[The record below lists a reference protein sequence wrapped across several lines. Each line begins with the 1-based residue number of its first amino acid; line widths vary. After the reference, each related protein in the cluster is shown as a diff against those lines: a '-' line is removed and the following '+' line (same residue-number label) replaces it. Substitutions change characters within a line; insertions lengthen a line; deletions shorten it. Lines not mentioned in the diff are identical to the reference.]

1 MAPPY
6 AEVAGVWILRWAVV
20 VGLVPL
26 YSMVQVGV
34 QERVDTRHI
43 ESQNSYFY
51 IPDECCITINN
62 FCMILRG
69 LLCNLNKLTGSPFHS
84 QSSLISFHP
93 HSACLVSF
101 QFLFYFLI
109 LNRKDLFKCQKVSVF
124 FLSPREI
131 SWILSPDNIK

>member
-1 MAPPY
+1 
-6 AEVAGVWILRWAVV
+6 
-20 VGLVPL
+20 
-26 YSMVQVGV
+26 MVQVSV

-69 LLCNLNKLTGSPFHS
+69 RLCNLNKFTGSPLLIIWPVLPDFS
-84 QSSLISFHP
+84 SSSL
-93 HSACLVSF
+93 CLPGLLLFFS
-101 QFLFYFLI
+101 FLFF
-109 LNRKDLFKCQKVSVF
+109 NFKSKDLFKCQKINV